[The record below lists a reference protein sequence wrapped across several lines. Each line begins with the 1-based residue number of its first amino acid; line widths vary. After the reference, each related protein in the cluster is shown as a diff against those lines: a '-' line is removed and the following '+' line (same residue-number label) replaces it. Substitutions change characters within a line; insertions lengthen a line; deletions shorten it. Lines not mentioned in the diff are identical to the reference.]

1 MISDKPTLDK
11 PLPKNKRK
19 PLKDYFDF
27 RNNQVNQIGLILF
40 SAFIISSS
48 LHYFFENRFSEQ
60 RWKQSPMGRYEML
73 DDIIERN
80 LFINDTKR
88 EVIKQLG
95 YPKEPNYN
103 EVNQFNYY
111 VGVRGK
117 YDNGDI
123 KQLTLIFKN
132 NRVIQTLITPSKD

>member
-111 VGVRGK
+111 VGERDI

-123 KQLTLIFKN
+123 KQLSIIFKN